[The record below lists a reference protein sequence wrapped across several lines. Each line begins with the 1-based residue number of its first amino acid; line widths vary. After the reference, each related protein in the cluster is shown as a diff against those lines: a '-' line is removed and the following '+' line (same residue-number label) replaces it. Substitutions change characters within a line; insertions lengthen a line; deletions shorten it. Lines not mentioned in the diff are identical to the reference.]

1 MLKPLSNLK
10 KGESGLVKKNGNTGE
25 LKQKLLDMGIVSNVQ
40 VKILKVAPLGSPIDI
55 LIKGYQLT
63 LRKEEA
69 EKILVEVEGATNSKS
84 AYRPPWHKKY

>member
-10 KGESGLVKKNGNTGE
+10 KGESGWVKKNSTTGE

-69 EKILVEVEGATNSKS
+69 EKILVEVEGVTNSKS
-84 AYRPPWHKKY
+84 AYKPPWHKKY

>member
-1 MLKPLSNLK
+1 MLKPLSNFK

-40 VKILKVAPLGSPIDI
+40 LKVLKVAPLGSPIDI

-69 EKILVEVEGATNSKS
+69 EKILVEVE
-84 AYRPPWHKKY
+84 

>member
-10 KGESGLVKKNGNTGE
+10 KGESGLVKKNSTTGE

-40 VKILKVAPLGSPIDI
+40 LKVLKVAPLGSPIDI

-69 EKILVEVEGATNSKS
+69 EKILVEVK
-84 AYRPPWHKKY
+84 

>member
-1 MLKPLSNLK
+1 MLKPLNNLK
-10 KGESGLVKKNGNTGE
+10 KDESGLVKKNSNTGE

-40 VKILKVAPLGSPIDI
+40 LKVLKVAPLGSPIDI

-69 EKILVEVEGATNSKS
+69 EKILVEVK
-84 AYRPPWHKKY
+84 

>member
-10 KGESGLVKKNGNTGE
+10 KGESGLVKKNSNTGE

-40 VKILKVAPLGSPIDI
+40 LKVLKVAPLGSPIDI

-69 EKILVEVEGATNSKS
+69 EKILVEVK
-84 AYRPPWHKKY
+84 